1 MPCKMNNAKPQPPE
15 LPSTAFCESYWLSY
29 ICNASDIPLS
39 MDAVSMLQAEAHAV
53 LAVNSRVRFTPHQRD
68 PALASAAAEMVLNC

>member
-1 MPCKMNNAKPQPPE
+1 
-15 LPSTAFCESYWLSY
+15 
-29 ICNASDIPLS
+29 